1 MSEPG
6 THFTLE
12 VEETAGRCPAGEA
25 AGRKMIA
32 EKRIP
37 VISCEGGCIRGEI
50 ARLAANL
57 VAKTAPYG
65 RGCHGEMFTVPGSA
79 MAEWTEKADRIVVID
94 GCFMACHGR
103 IMKKLVGEAKVLH
116 MDALSFYNK
125 YTDLIDIDD
134 VPEAERRSVARHVA
148 DEVLLA
154 LKQGST

>member
-1 MSEPG
+1 MSKPR
-6 THFTLE
+6 TNFALE
-12 VEETAGRCPAGEA
+12 VEETPGLCPTGETVGRQ
-25 AGRKMIA
+25 MIA
-32 EKRIP
+32 DKRIP

-57 VAKTAPYG
+57 VAKTGPYA
-65 RGCHGEMFTVPGSA
+65 RGCHGEMFTVPRSA
-79 MAEWTEKADRIVVID
+79 MAEWAEKADNVVVID

-103 IMKKLVGEAKVLH
+103 VMKNLVGEAKVLH
-116 MDALSFYNK
+116 FDALSFYNK
-125 YTDLIDIDD
+125 YTELMDIDD